1 MGENDGKKK
10 MSPLA
15 WAGIGCGV
23 VAVIGLIVMA
33 LLVGM
38 CKRKAE
44 EMVKDFEANPAKTM
58 AEMAVRA
65 NPDVELVRSDD
76 AAGTITVR
84 EKKTGKETTVNFED
98 AKDGK
103 FTIESEGTTATLDG
117 SAGTLTSEGPDGK
130 SSFNVGGLEKMPQ
143 WFEVPE
149 GVTAWKSITH
159 QEREGK
165 VNGIVAGQS
174 SEKLEDLLAA
184 FEASLKAAG
193 FARTSKTETGEFTM
207 ASFQDKAKQR
217 TVSVTLNPKKDAM
230 VVQMTYMER

>member
-1 MGENDGKKK
+1 M
-10 MSPLA
+10 
-15 WAGIGCGV
+15 V
-23 VAVIGLIVMA
+23 VRL
-33 LLVGM
+33 
-38 CKRKAE
+38 
-44 EMVKDFEANPAKTM
+44 NP
-58 AEMAVRA
+58 EL
-65 NPDVELVRSDD
+65 ELVRTDD
-76 AAGTITVR
+76 VAGTITVR

-193 FARTSKTETGEFTM
+193 FERTSKTETGQFTM
-207 ASFQDKAKQR
+207 ASFEDKAKKR
-217 TVSVTLNPKKDAM
+217 TVSVTLNPKGDAM